1 MFIKLERTHI
11 DSQRTLPQGRRRWS
25 TIAIK
30 NRIISSGCRRSEKI
44 PWKVQK
50 LLIQGWQTW
59 KKEVLSKEL
68 FIQCRPVGSWQVWRG
83 MGWHNTSTDQ
93 SHTII
98 YRRQEKICI
107 LFKSTEC
114 QHRLICPFLSF
125 CPSAVSS
132 VNSLPP
138 YLFIAISQTWFG
150 HHTCLWLTILNI
162 SHQLQARYLFI
173 LLLQAELKWSGIAT
187 RQTVISCP
195 ANS

>member
-1 MFIKLERTHI
+1 M
-11 DSQRTLPQGRRRWS
+11 
-25 TIAIK
+25 
-30 NRIISSGCRRSEKI
+30 
-44 PWKVQK
+44 
-50 LLIQGWQTW
+50 QTW

-68 FIQCRPVGSWQVWRG
+68 FIQCRPVGAWQVWRG
-83 MGWHNTSTDQ
+83 MGWDNTSTDQ

-98 YRRQEKICI
+98 YRKQKKK
-107 LFKSTEC
+107 KSAF
-114 QHRLICPFLSF
+114 FLKTQSANTDSF
-125 CPSAVSS
+125 APSWAFATQAVSS
-132 VNSLPP
+132 VKSLPP

-150 HHTCLWLTILNI
+150 HHTCLCLAILNI